1 MKTIHLN
8 SGAYTSTEL
17 LDEDCSIAIDHD
29 PDPKL
34 SLE

>member
-1 MKTIHLN
+1 MKTSHLN
-8 SGAYTSTEL
+8 SGALSSTEL

-29 PDPKL
+29 PKL